1 MKKIERKDFLK
12 IGGGAVV
19 GGLTGYVF
27 SGAPFLGL
35 QWLVEWTQDQ
45 YVPAPGRE
53 EYLKSICSACRRVAS
68 VS

>member
-1 MKKIERKDFLK
+1 MKKLERKDFLM

-19 GGLTGYVF
+19 GGLAGYVF

-45 YVPAPGRE
+45 HVPAGGAE
-53 EYLKSICSACRRVAS
+53 EVPESRLRRLP
-68 VS
+68 